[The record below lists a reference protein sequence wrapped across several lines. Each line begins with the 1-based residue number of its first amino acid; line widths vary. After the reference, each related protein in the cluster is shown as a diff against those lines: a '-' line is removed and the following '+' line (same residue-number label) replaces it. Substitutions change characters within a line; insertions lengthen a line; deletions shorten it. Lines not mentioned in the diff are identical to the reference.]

1 MKGLLEHKT
10 VYFIEPLFHRSYCAH
25 RIQRSCHQSDDDEI
39 SPPDL
44 ILMETY
50 CFSVFLLLDVGIDF
64 SFCFLMRPF
73 SELLIYTDIIIYM
86 YIYIYTGGLLKPC
99 FTVGK

>member
-1 MKGLLEHKT
+1 MMPLIVVWIMTYFLKSERFVAHKT

-25 RIQRSCHQSDDDEI
+25 RIQRSCHQSDDDAI

-50 CFSVFLLLDVGIDF
+50 VFRVF
-64 SFCFLMRPF
+64 FAS
-73 SELLIYTDIIIYM
+73 
-86 YIYIYTGGLLKPC
+86 
-99 FTVGK
+99 